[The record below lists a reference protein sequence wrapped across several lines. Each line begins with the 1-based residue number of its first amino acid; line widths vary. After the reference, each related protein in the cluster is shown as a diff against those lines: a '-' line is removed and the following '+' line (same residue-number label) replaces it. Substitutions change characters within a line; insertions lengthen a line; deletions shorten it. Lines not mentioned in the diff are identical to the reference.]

1 MEIWVVIMKYELKY
15 IGHDL
20 MINSIKTAMS
30 IILSILCIILAYIDC
45 TLLWMLLSSPLT
57 APGTTIVLGMALYI
71 FVRYWLRER

>member
-1 MEIWVVIMKYELKY
+1 MKYELKY

-20 MINSIKTAMS
+20 MISSIKTAMS
-30 IILSILCIILAYIDC
+30 IILSILCIILAYINC

-57 APGTTIVLGMALYI
+57 GPGTIIVLGMSLYI